1 MVEIAMDC
9 ERLTQSEEG
18 TLFVQCEGYGPYV
31 ERLTLPRTGIGK
43 AASRQSLRII
53 RLTPR

>member
-9 ERLTQSEEG
+9 ERLTQSEED

-31 ERLTLPRTGIGK
+31 ERLTLPRTGIGR
-43 AASRQSLRII
+43 AATQQSPRII
-53 RLTPR
+53 RLNPR